1 MRRTAHLPAA
11 LLLTALVLTGCT
23 TPTPMPT
30 APPEP
35 SIAPVFASDEEA
47 LAAAEE
53 AYGRYVAAAQ
63 SVIHRGGQNPEA
75 VEPYLS
81 AELYERDRQSFE
93 KFRENS
99 WVGVGDA
106 SFTMLL
112 QQYDD
117 HSVHTYVC
125 DDFSKTDVHDTTGVS
140 VVSPDRRTRFA
151 YEVEFAVADQMRIV
165 NKDLWDGSGVC

>member
-1 MRRTAHLPAA
+1 MRRTAHLSAA

-35 SIAPVFASDEEA
+35 SIVPVFASDEEA

-63 SVIHRGGQNPEA
+63 GVIHRGGQNPEA

-93 KFRENS
+93 KFSENN

-112 QQYDD
+112 QRYDD

-125 DDFSKTDVHDTTGVS
+125 DDFSKTDVHDAAGVS